1 VLAATDEPEGVNMSH
16 KQTNEYTGQASTVV
30 AHLNRGWGLTDAQA
44 RDRYGIARLAAVV
57 CKLKHAHGLP
67 IRTELVQV
75 PARMGRNANGT
86 ATVARYMMP
95 RGAAS

>member
-1 VLAATDEPEGVNMSH
+1 MRRQTRTTDEF
-16 KQTNEYTGQASTVV
+16 TGQARAVV
-30 AHLNRGWGLTDAQA
+30 AHLNRGWSLTDAQA

-57 CKLKHAHGLP
+57 SKLKHRHGLP

-75 PARMGRNANGT
+75 PARLGRDPNGT
-86 ATVARYMMP
+86 ATVAKYNMP